1 MTSRSWT
8 LAIACAV
15 ALAGAAAAQDAP
27 AVPPQDEGVPPAEA
41 PPAPEWLPQQGADLI
56 ALDKI
61 SARTAKLSLKVGQSA
76 TFGSLTITLR
86 ACDVRPP
93 DRPPDATAWLD
104 ITDST
109 PDAPQFHG
117 WLVKS
122 DPAVS
127 GFEHPAYDVR
137 LAGCH

>member
-1 MTSRSWT
+1 MLLSAAC
-8 LAIACAV
+8 LA
-15 ALAGAAAAQDAP
+15 ALAGAAGAQDAP
-27 AVPPQDEGVPPAEA
+27 AEPPPAGSAPPAEA
-41 PPAPEWLPQQGADLI
+41 PPAPEWLPRHGADLI
-56 ALDKI
+56 GLDKV
-61 SARTAKLSLKVGQSA
+61 SARATKLSLDVGQTV
-76 TFGSLTITLR
+76 TFGSLAIALR

-104 ITDST
+104 ITDSK
-109 PDAPQFHG
+109 PGAPQFHG
-117 WLVKS
+117 WLVMS